1 MYVYVYLYILQAEN
15 LDRDLPI
22 IFNDILNVKLDR
34 VLHNNDGKSQNEKNG
49 KKEAKEK
56 TKMDKTLKYLSQID
70 KQKRDQLFEMYKHD
84 FEMFDYDPYN
94 I

>member
-1 MYVYVYLYILQAEN
+1 MLKDEN

-22 IFNDILNVKLDR
+22 IFNDILGVKLSK
-34 VLHNNDGKSQNEKNG
+34 VLHSNDGKSQNEKNG

-56 TKMDKTLKYLSQID
+56 SKKDKTLKYLSQID
-70 KQKRDQLFEMYKHD
+70 KQKRDQLFEIYKHD
-84 FEMFDYDPYN
+84 FEMFDYDPYH